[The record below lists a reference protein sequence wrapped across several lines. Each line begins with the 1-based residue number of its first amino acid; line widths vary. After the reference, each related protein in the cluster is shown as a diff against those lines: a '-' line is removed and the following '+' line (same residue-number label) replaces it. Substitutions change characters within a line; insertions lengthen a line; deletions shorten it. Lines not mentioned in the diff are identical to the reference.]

1 MKQKLL
7 MMLAA
12 LMLMGTSAMAQ
23 SETLKGD
30 VNGDGAVDVADIAA
44 EIKVM
49 HDTGWTPTKYY
60 WYVGQENPAELDES
74 FDPETVKITDKT
86 SPGWRYVGLVLPEYS
101 KMNQF
106 WNQDFGNIII
116 NDTKVVMYMA
126 IPSDEI
132 KCRNDISGE
141 DITSDG
147 YIYVELGGKAGI
159 YNASG
164 VEICPPEYD
173 SIERKAGNVMFT
185 YGVTDAVADSQRV
198 RIDEQGNVI
207 YPYAMQQNL

>member
-30 VNGDGAVDVADIAA
+30 VNGDGVVDVADIAA
-44 EIKVM
+44 EIAVM
-49 HDTGWTPTKYY
+49 HENGWTPTKYY
-60 WYVGQENPAELDES
+60 WYVGQENPAELDET

-106 WNQDFGNIII
+106 WNQDFGDIII
-116 NDTKVVMYMA
+116 NDTKVVMYLA

-147 YIYVELGGKAGI
+147 YKII
-159 YNASG
+159 NAAKKING
-164 VEICPPEYD
+164 VDY
-173 SIERKAGNVMFT
+173 
-185 YGVTDAVADSQRV
+185 
-198 RIDEQGNVI
+198 VI
-207 YPYAMQQNL
+207 YESLNKRKSFLDTMY

>member
-44 EIKVM
+44 AIKVM

-74 FDPETVKITDKT
+74 FDPEDVTVTDKT
-86 SPGWRYVGLVLPEYS
+86 SPGWRYIGTAIPVYS
-101 KMNQF
+101 RLHQF
-106 WNQDFGNIII
+106 WVDDDGEIVFNEEKTIYLALPSEDIKYRNEI
-116 NDTKVVMYMA
+116 
-126 IPSDEI
+126 SDE
-132 KCRNDISGE
+132 DMTE
-141 DITSDG
+141 DEYKVSKKLI
-147 YIYVELGGKAGI
+147 
-159 YNASG
+159 NG
-164 VEICPPEYD
+164 VEYTIWESLSPNDYWSLPLY
-173 SIERKAGNVMFT
+173 
-185 YGVTDAVADSQRV
+185 
-198 RIDEQGNVI
+198 
-207 YPYAMQQNL
+207 